1 MGLVPEFGPFSVAP
15 EQVSALGGANFGQ
28 FVSRLIA
35 TEAAAHGMRGTAL
48 ETTYLEN
55 IGDGGVD
62 AGLRHAAETSWIP
75 AGDSAW
81 QFKAGDLAPGRCRT
95 ELRGAAGALEIL
107 QNGGQYRLVLGASL
121 TPTKIDKRRSALIE
135 AAVELGIARADQV
148 IDVVTADGL
157 ARWAEQYPAL
167 AVSPVLR
174 GIGHIGQTLDE
185 WSRSKLHATSWV
197 TSTSRETQIDTIRQ
211 VIYGNEQLDLHVD
224 GESGLGKTRLVLEA
238 LRGQPYEAIAIYAPA
253 ADEFPVAVLSHL
265 QAQERSA
272 VVVVDECDRKQH
284 EVYSSVL
291 HTGSGIRLLTIGE
304 PGGNSTRSPMICLD
318 GFDDEAMRELLRKN
332 EPQLWPEAERVVV
345 DVVAGNI
352 DYALKAARALVNRG
366 SGSAGS
372 LITEEDV
379 RAFITEQL
387 PDGTLF
393 LACCALALFSRFG
406 HDADTATE
414 LSTIASGLGFQDAEL
429 HAAVASLQR
438 YGLLSRQG
446 RFRSVAPHPLAV
458 YLASQGWDQYGQRII
473 TNLLPT
479 LDPDLTERL
488 FRRAAE
494 IGELDSASS
503 ALAAMMSETGVL
515 SSLET
520 LGRDQNS
527 RLLVHF
533 AVLAPRPVADRLSSL
548 IEASSEDELREH
560 QSVRRDLVWTLE
572 KLAWHSR
579 TFETAAD
586 SLLRLAL
593 AETETFS
600 NNSNGTWIE
609 LFGTMLPGT
618 AAPPEARIAYLRSV
632 AASDDTRLRLLA
644 VKGAARAL
652 AIHESIMVSGEVQGG
667 VVVERR
673 GRPETWGDAW
683 SYRNAAIDILEM
695 LATDDDGEV
704 SSTAIQALIEAIQ
717 GSLEMPAVRDHLGQV
732 LATLPRDAISQIR
745 IEIEQ
750 LRSLFARVEAAKEVE
765 KVEETNA
772 RRESIE
778 VLEAKLPPE
787 DAMER
792 LIITANTN
800 SWDRPVDDVTR
811 DLIAAARAVNGD
823 GPGGVMLKL
832 LSSGTVQAAFAAGA
846 ALSDLGMDLRR
857 NQKVLAALFEGP
869 NSEAVFG
876 YLHRLVDHGDT
887 DAYDQYVDRQDFPP
901 LEKLRLTVRGPRTE
915 RAVERVDQLIR
926 AISVSAAARLLF
938 AWMHEAPEEHV
949 ARYLTLW
956 LDRIDSQEDYN
967 AAVDFAS
974 HQLFNKEK
982 RVALLDPLNRK
993 LVAKRSEFP
1002 NVGHQYWGWTQLAK
1016 RQLADDPV
1024 GLASLLTDL
1033 IDNGAMNTY
1042 GGTEEGELWH
1052 QALKTAGEP
1061 AWLDVMKRIEGGCW
1075 RFSFGMDVWLA
1086 SAVDLRVVERWV
1098 GSSVGR
1104 ARIVASVTPMEGN
1117 TLPPVAGFLL
1127 ENFSQD
1133 DRVKSAL
1140 VGQFVSGSWSGN
1152 ESDRISRQ
1160 ITQVEGWVADHSLS
1174 RKAKQWIRALIASL
1188 EAWRVRALE
1197 REAEERW

>member
-1 MGLVPEFGPFSVAP
+1 MPEFGPFSVAP
-15 EQVSALGGANFGQ
+15 EQISGLGGANFGQ

-35 TEAAAHGMRGTAL
+35 TEAAAHGMRGTVL

-62 AGLRHAAETSWIP
+62 AGLRHAAGTSWIP

-81 QFKAGDLAPGRCRT
+81 QFKAGDLAPGRCKT
-95 ELRGAAGALEIL
+95 ELRGAARALEIL
-107 QNGGQYRLVLGASL
+107 QGGGQYRLVLGASL
-121 TPTKIDKRRSALIE
+121 TSTKIDKRRNALIE
-135 AAVELGIARADQV
+135 TAVELGIAGADKV

-174 GIGHIGQTLDE
+174 GIGHIGHTVDE

-197 TSTSRETQIDTIRQ
+197 TSTSRETQIDAIRQ
-211 VIYGNEQLDLHVD
+211 VISGNEQLDLHVD

-238 LRGQPYEAIAIYAPA
+238 LRGQPYEAIVIYAPA
-253 ADEFPVAVLSHL
+253 ADEFPVAVLGHL

-291 HTGSGIRLLTIGE
+291 HAGSAIRLLTIGE
-304 PGGNSTRSPMICLD
+304 PGGNSTRSPMICLG

-352 DYALKAARALVNRG
+352 DYALKAAKALVSRG
-366 SGSAGS
+366 AGSAGS

-379 RAFITEQL
+379 RAFMTEQL

-406 HDADTATE
+406 CDADAAVE

-429 HAAVASLQR
+429 HAALTSLQR
-438 YGLLSRQG
+438 HGLLSRQG

-458 YLASQGWDQYGQRII
+458 YLASRGWDQYGQRII
-473 TNLLPT
+473 SNLLPM
-479 LDPDLTERL
+479 LDSDLAERL

-515 SSLET
+515 SSFGA
-520 LGRDQNS
+520 LGRNNNS

-548 IEASSEDELREH
+548 IEASGEDELREH

-593 AETETFS
+593 AETEQFS
-600 NNSNGTWIE
+600 NNANGTWIE

-632 AASDDTRLRLLA
+632 AASDDARMRLLA
-644 VKGAARAL
+644 LKGAARAL

-683 SYRNAAIDILEM
+683 SYRNAAIDILGM

-704 SSTAIQALIEAIQ
+704 ASTAIKALIEAIH

-732 LATLPRDAISQIR
+732 LATLPRDPISQVR

-750 LRSLFARVEAAKEVE
+750 LRSMFARVEAAKEVE
-765 KVEETNA
+765 EDEETDV
-772 RRESIE
+772 RRESVE
-778 VLEAKLPPE
+778 VLASKLPPE

-800 SWDRPVDDVTR
+800 SWDSPVDEVTR
-811 DLIAAARAVNGD
+811 DLIVSARAVADD
-823 GPGGVMLKL
+823 GPGEVLLKL

-846 ALSDLGMDLRR
+846 ALSDLGMDLQR
-857 NQKVLAALFEGP
+857 NQKKLAALFEGP

-876 YLHRLVDHGDT
+876 YLHRLADHGDT
-887 DAYDQYVDRQDFPP
+887 DAYDRYVDGQGLPP
-901 LEKLRLTVRGPRTE
+901 LEKLRLSVRGPRTE
-915 RAVERVDQLIR
+915 RAVERVDQLVR

-938 AWMHEAPEEHV
+938 AWMHEAPDDHV
-949 ARYLTLW
+949 ARYLALW

-967 AAVDFAS
+967 AAVDFAW
-974 HQLFNKEK
+974 HQLLNKE
-982 RVALLDPLNRK
+982 RRIAQFEPLNRI

-1002 NVGHQYWGWTQLAK
+1002 DVGHQYWGWTQLAE
-1016 RQLADDPV
+1016 RWLNDDPI

-1033 IDNGAMNTY
+1033 IDGGAMNPY
-1042 GGTEEGELWH
+1042 SGSEEAQLWH

-1061 AWLDVMKRIEGGCW
+1061 AWLDVMNRIEGGSW
-1075 RFSFGMDVWLA
+1075 RFSFGMDIWLA
-1086 SAVDLRVVERWV
+1086 SAVDLHVVEAWV

-1104 ARIVASVTPMEGN
+1104 ARIVASVAPMEGN
-1117 TLPPVAGFLL
+1117 TLPPVARFLL
-1127 ENFSQD
+1127 ESFSQD

-1140 VGQFVSGSWSGN
+1140 VGQFVTGSWSGN

-1160 ITQVEGWVADHSLS
+1160 IAQVEGWITDHAVSQ
-1174 RKAKQWIRALIASL
+1174 KARQWIHGLIASL
-1188 EAWRVRALE
+1188 EAWRVQALE
-1197 REAEERW
+1197 REAEQHW

>member
-1 MGLVPEFGPFSVAP
+1 MPDFGPFSVAP
-15 EQVSALGGANFGQ
+15 GQISALGGANFGQ

-35 TEAAAHGMRGTAL
+35 TETAAHGMRGTAL

-55 IGDGGVD
+55 VGDGGVD

-75 AGDSAW
+75 VGDSAW
-81 QFKAGDLAPGRCRT
+81 QFKAGDLAPGRCKT
-95 ELRGAAGALEIL
+95 ELRGAAGALEVL

-121 TPTKIDKRRSALIE
+121 TPTKINKRRIALIE
-135 AAVELGIARADQV
+135 AAGELGIARADQV

-157 ARWAEQYPAL
+157 ARWVEQYPAL

-185 WSRSKLHATSWV
+185 WSRSKLHATVWV
-197 TSTSRETQIDTIRQ
+197 TSTSRETQIDAIRQ
-211 VIYGNEQLDLHVD
+211 VISGNEQLDLHVD

-238 LRGQPYEAIAIYAPA
+238 LRGQPYEAIVIYAPA
-253 ADEFPVAVLSHL
+253 ADQFPVAVLSHL

-291 HTGSGIRLLTIGE
+291 HTDSGIRLLTIGE
-304 PGGNSTRSPMICLD
+304 PGGNSTRSPMICLG

-345 DVVAGNI
+345 DLVAGNI
-352 DYALKAARALVNRG
+352 DYALKAARALVSRG

-406 HDADTATE
+406 YDADAAHE

-458 YLASQGWDQYGQRII
+458 YLASQGWGQFGQRII
-473 TNLLPT
+473 TDLLPN
-479 LDPDLTERL
+479 LDPDLAERL

-494 IGELDSASS
+494 IGELDSPSR
-503 ALAAMMSETGVL
+503 ALAELMSETGVL
-515 SSLET
+515 SSLDALE
-520 LGRDQNS
+520 RKNNS

-533 AVLAPRPVADRLSSL
+533 AVLAPGPVAGRLSSL
-548 IEASSEDELREH
+548 IEASSEEELHEH

-579 TFETAAD
+579 TFEIAAD
-586 SLLRLAL
+586 SLLRLAV
-593 AETETFS
+593 AETEKFS
-600 NNSNGTWIE
+600 NNSTGTWIE
-609 LFGTMLPGT
+609 LFGMMLPGT
-618 AAPPEARIAYLRSV
+618 AAPPEARIAYLQGV
-632 AASDDTRLRLLA
+632 TTSDDQRMRLLA
-644 VKGAARAL
+644 VKGAAHAL

-673 GRPETWGDAW
+673 GRPETWGEVW
-683 SYRNAAIDILEM
+683 NYRNAAIDILGSS
-695 LATDDDGEV
+695 ASDDDGDV
-704 SSTAIQALIEAIQ
+704 ASTAIKSLIEAIQ
-717 GSLEMPAVRDHLGQV
+717 GSLEVPTVRDHLGQV
-732 LATLPRDAISQIR
+732 LAALPSDTISQVR
-745 IEIEQ
+745 IQIQQ
-750 LRSLFARVEAAKEVE
+750 LRSMFARVEAAKET
-765 KVEETNA
+765 EEVGETDT
-772 RRESIE
+772 RRDSLELLES
-778 VLEAKLPPE
+778 KLSPE
-787 DAMER
+787 DARER
-792 LIITANTN
+792 LIIAANTN
-800 SWDRPVDDVTR
+800 SWDRPVDEVAR
-811 DLIAAARAVNGD
+811 DLIAAASAVND
-823 GPGGVMLKL
+823 DNPSEVLLKL
-832 LSSGTVQAAFAAGA
+832 LFSRTIQAAFAAGT
-846 ALSDLGMDLRR
+846 ALTDLGLDFHRVQ
-857 NQKVLAALFEGP
+857 QKLVALFGGP
-869 NSEAVFG
+869 NEEAVFG
-876 YLHRLVDHGDT
+876 CLHRLVDHGNT
-887 DAYDQYVDRQDFPP
+887 DAYDQYVDSQDFPP
-901 LEKLRLTVRGPRTE
+901 LQKLRLTVRGPRTE
-915 RAVERVDQLIR
+915 RAVKRVDQLVR
-926 AISVSAAARLLF
+926 AVSVSAAARLLF
-938 AWMHEAPEEHV
+938 AWMHEAPEKHV

-974 HQLFNKEK
+974 HQLFKKET
-982 RVALLDPLNRK
+982 RLEFLDPLNRM
-993 LVAKRSEFP
+993 LVAKRAEFRD
-1002 NVGHQYWGWTQLAK
+1002 VGHQYWGWTQLAQ
-1016 RQLADDPV
+1016 RQLAQDPV
-1024 GLASLLTDL
+1024 GLARLLTDL
-1033 IDNGAMNTY
+1033 IDDGVLSPH
-1042 GGTEEGELWH
+1042 GGSEEVQLWH
-1052 QALKTAGEP
+1052 QALKAAGEP
-1061 AWLDVMKRIEGGCW
+1061 AWLDVMDRIECGSW

-1086 SAVDLRVVERWV
+1086 GAVELQVVERWV
-1098 GSSVGR
+1098 GTSVER
-1104 ARIVASVTPMEGN
+1104 ARIVASLAPMEGN

-1133 DRVKSAL
+1133 DQVNSAL

-1152 ESDRISRQ
+1152 QSDRISQQ
-1160 ITQVEGWVADHSLS
+1160 ITQVEGWLSDRSLS
-1174 RKAKQWIRALIASL
+1174 RKAKHWIRGLTASL

-1197 REAEERW
+1197 REAEGHW